1 MVRDVVIVGAG
12 PAGISAAVYLKRT
25 GLNPLVVEKDRIG
38 GLLLNANLIEN
49 YPGFPEGIS
58 GMELVDLLKK
68 QLDRWG
74 VEVTRTEVSR
84 VLPTNGEFRI
94 VTSEGEIESRTVIL
108 ATGTKPKNAGISGEN
123 GFEGQR
129 LFYEIRDLPEGN
141 GRDYII
147 IGSGDAAFDY
157 ALNLS
162 GKASKVDIVF
172 RSSKPKCI
180 RLLLERVLNAENINL
195 HPESEP
201 QYLMEKDGRLHLTCQ
216 TPEGEKEF
224 DADYAL
230 IACGREP
237 NLVDVE
243 GSFDLSARR
252 ENCETEIP
260 GLYVV
265 GDVRRGNYR
274 QMGIAVG
281 DALQAA
287 MSVADYLGSGED

>member
-25 GLNPLVVEKDRIG
+25 GLNPLVIEKDRIG
-38 GLLLNANLIEN
+38 GLLLNANLVEN

-58 GMELVDLLKK
+58 GKELVDLLKE

-74 VEVTRTEVSR
+74 VEVRRTEVDR
-84 VLPTNGEFRI
+84 VLPTNDGFRI
-94 VTSEGEIESRTVIL
+94 VTPEGDIESQAVIL
-108 ATGTKPKNAGISGEN
+108 ATGTKPKKAGISGEN
-123 GFEGQR
+123 RFEGQR
-129 LFYEIRDLPEGN
+129 LFYEIRDMPEEN

-147 IGSGDAAFDY
+147 MGSGDAAFDY

-172 RSSKPKCI
+172 RSSKPRCI
-180 RLLLERVLNAENINL
+180 KLLLERALNTDNIIL

-201 QYLMEKDGRLHLTCQ
+201 KSLTEKDGRLHLTCQ
-216 TPEGEKEF
+216 TPDEEKEY

-243 GSFDLSARR
+243 GSLDLSVRG
-252 ENCETEIP
+252 ENCETKIP
-260 GLYVV
+260 GIYVV
-265 GDVRRGNYR
+265 GDVRRGDYR

-287 MSVADYLGSGED
+287 MSIADYLGRGEE